1 MTETPGNLE
10 DYSEDAEKRRIRRI
24 AEEVLG
30 LRFDEIQRSASA
42 ANMVGIQSENLL
54 FSQRQDSRTYFVQ
67 DTRYGM
73 DQAAGVFEG
82 SDDELLERARSI
94 LERLDIPRSEIGEE
108 LVLKEQVQVAQ
119 VDQYG
124 TARMEEVQEGKKLAR
139 LSRQIDGLPVWSS
152 NHILGLTKDA
162 QIGFMQLHW
171 PEILSHVVTE
181 AHKLNYQVEQGWRP
195 PEQPGATVEAV
206 EAGIIHSPAVGLL
219 MDIYPVIRVI
229 YTPVDRPGKKP
240 TLYLDRDGH
249 NVPIPRQFDLPPGAV
264 IPTQPARRQDYRQSS

>member
-1 MTETPGNLE
+1 MTETPSNRE
-10 DYSEDAEKRRIRRI
+10 DYSEDAERRRISRI
-24 AEEVLG
+24 AEEVFG
-30 LRFDEIQRSASA
+30 LRFDEIRRSGSA
-42 ANMVGIQSENLL
+42 ANMVGIQSEDLL
-54 FSQRQDSRTYFVQ
+54 FSQRWDSRTYFVQ

-82 SDDELLERARSI
+82 SDEELLERARSI

-108 LVLKEQVQVAQ
+108 LVLNEQIQVAQ

-124 TARMEEVQEGKKLAR
+124 TARMEEVQEGKTLAR

-152 NHILGLTKDA
+152 KHILGLTKDG
-162 QIGFMQLHW
+162 QLGFMQLHW
-171 PEILSHVVTE
+171 PEIPSHVVTE

-195 PEQPGATVEAV
+195 PEQPDATVEAI
-206 EAGIIHSPAVGLL
+206 EAGIIHSPAVGFL
-219 MDIYPVIRVI
+219 MDIYPAIRVI

-249 NVPIPRQFDLPPGAV
+249 NVPLPRQFPLPPGAAMS
-264 IPTQPARRQDYRQSS
+264 TQPARRRDYQQSS

>member
-1 MTETPGNLE
+1 MTETPSNRE
-10 DYSEDAEKRRIRRI
+10 DYSEDAERRRISRI
-24 AEEVLG
+24 AEEVFG
-30 LRFDEIQRSASA
+30 LRFDEIRRSGSA
-42 ANMVGIQSENLL
+42 ANMVGIQSEDLL
-54 FSQRQDSRTYFVQ
+54 FSQRWDSRTYFVQ

-82 SDDELLERARSI
+82 SDEELLERARSI

-108 LVLKEQVQVAQ
+108 LVLNEQIQVAQ

-124 TARMEEVQEGKKLAR
+124 TARMEEVQEGKTLAR

-152 NHILGLTKDA
+152 KHILGLTKDG
-162 QIGFMQLHW
+162 QLGFMQLHW
-171 PEILSHVVTE
+171 PEIPSHVVTE

-195 PEQPGATVEAV
+195 PEQPDATVEAI
-206 EAGIIHSPAVGLL
+206 EAGIIHSPAVGFL
-219 MDIYPVIRVI
+219 MDIYPAIRVI

-249 NVPIPRQFDLPPGAV
+249 NVPLPRQFPLPPGAATS
-264 IPTQPARRQDYRQSS
+264 TQPARRRDYQQSS